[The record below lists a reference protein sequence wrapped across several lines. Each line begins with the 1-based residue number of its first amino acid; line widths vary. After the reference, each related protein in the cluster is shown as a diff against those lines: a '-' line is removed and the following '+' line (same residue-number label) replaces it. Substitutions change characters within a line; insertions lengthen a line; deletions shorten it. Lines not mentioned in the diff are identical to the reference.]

1 MHVEPHD
8 PPDRL
13 AELIRAGPR
22 ARVARRL
29 AAVRLA
35 LLGHTAALQKTL
47 RAAPDQNRPAG

>member
-29 AAVRLA
+29 TAVRLA
-35 LLGHTAALQKTL
+35 LLGHTRRGQIQRRRKASNSKAI
-47 RAAPDQNRPAG
+47 